1 MAKFADLFHYADDST
16 LYESG
21 EFLSII
27 IENLKADF
35 FKDLQVVSQKFYGSQ
50 P

>member
-1 MAKFADLFHYADDST
+1 MNDCLKNIFFPDILKNDYNVIKNN
-16 LYESG
+16 
-21 EFLSII
+21 II

-35 FKDLQVVSQKFYGSQ
+35 LWISKFYGSQ